1 MKTVAFHTLGCKVN
15 QVETEKIREDF
26 INRGYRLAD
35 FNEAAD
41 VYIINTC
48 TVTHISDR
56 KSRAMIRR
64 AIRNNPRAIIVATGC
79 VAQTDAGQLA
89 QIEGI
94 SLVVGNRE
102 KGKIVDIIETWE
114 ALPDQPLPHVLV
126 PPISA
131 QDKPE
136 AVYYLH
142 PQQRTRA
149 FVKVQDGCQSF
160 CSYCIVP
167 YARGPVRSKLPEDV
181 LHEVR
186 QLINMDYRE
195 IVLTGIHTGMYGLDL
210 DGWNLYKLI
219 HLILDEAGGDY
230 RIRLSS
236 LEPLEVSEQLIK
248 LAAGDARLCR
258 HFHIPLQS
266 GSNKILTAMNRR
278 YKREYYRDLV
288 LKIAGSIPGVA
299 IAADVMVGF
308 PNEQAENFQDSYELL
323 ESLPIFD
330 LHVFKYS
337 RRPGT
342 PAAQLYPEVS
352 EQEKRTRS
360 DRLLK
365 LARGKRHSFLQ
376 AASGQRLRVVVE
388 RSTGNGIYMGTS
400 DNYINV
406 EFKADENLIGQFAWI
421 IIDENENGIARGR
434 ILNGLTNP

>member
-1 MKTVAFHTLGCKVN
+1 MKTVALHTLGCKVN

-26 INRGYRLAD
+26 INSGYQLVD

-41 VYIINTC
+41 IYIINTC

-64 AIRNNPRAIIVATGC
+64 AVRNNPRAIIVATGC
-79 VAQTDAGQLA
+79 VAQTDAQQLG

-102 KGKIVDIIETWE
+102 KGKIVDIIEEWE
-114 ALPDQPLPHVLV
+114 ALPEQCPPKVFV

-136 AVYYLH
+136 AVDYLH

-167 YARGPVRSKLPEDV
+167 YARGPVRSKLPDDV
-181 LHEVR
+181 LREVR
-186 QLINMDYRE
+186 QLINLGYRE
-195 IVLTGIHTGMYGLDL
+195 IVLTGIHTGMYGMELDK
-210 DGWNLYKLI
+210 WNLYKLI
-219 HLILDEAGGDY
+219 RLLLDEVRGDY

-236 LEPLEVSEQLIK
+236 LEPLEVSEPLID
-248 LAAGDARLCR
+248 LAATEARLCR

-266 GSNKILTAMNRR
+266 GSNKILAAMNRR
-278 YKREYYRDLV
+278 YKREYYRDL
-288 LKIAGSIPGVA
+288 LRQIADNIPGVA

-308 PNEQAENFQDSYELL
+308 PDEQAEDFQDSYELL
-323 ESLPIFD
+323 ESLPVCD

-337 RRPGT
+337 KRPGT
-342 PAAQLYPEVS
+342 PAAQLRPEIS
-352 EQEKRTRS
+352 EQEKRSRS
-360 DRLLK
+360 DRLLS
-365 LARGKRHSFLQ
+365 LAKTKQAAFLQ
-376 AASGQRLRVVVE
+376 AAVGQELRVVVE
-388 RSTGNGIYMGTS
+388 KSNGNGVYMGTS

-406 EFKADENLIGQFAWI
+406 EFEASENQIGQFARVVI
-421 IIDENENGIARGR
+421 EENENGMARGR
-434 ILNGLTNP
+434 IL

>member
-26 INRGYRLAD
+26 INRGYKLAD

-64 AIRNNPRAIIVATGC
+64 AIRNNPRATIVATGC
-79 VAQTDAGQLA
+79 VAQTDAQQLA

-102 KGKIVDIIETWE
+102 KGKIVDIIEKWE
-114 ALPDQPLPHVLV
+114 ALHDQRLPHVLV
-126 PPISA
+126 PPICT

-136 AVYYLH
+136 AVNYLH

-210 DGWNLYKLI
+210 DNWNLHKLI
-219 HLILDEAGGDY
+219 RLLLEEIAGDY

-236 LEPLEVSEQLIK
+236 LEPLEVSEQLVE
-248 LAAGDARLCR
+248 LAAGEARFCR

-266 GSNKILTAMNRR
+266 GSNKILKAMNRR
-278 YKREYYRDLV
+278 YQREYYSDL
-288 LKIAGSIPGVA
+288 LWRIADNIPGAA
-299 IAADVMVGF
+299 IAADIMVGF
-308 PNEQAENFQDSYELL
+308 PNEQAEDFQDSYELL
-323 ESLPIFD
+323 KSLPICH

-337 RRPGT
+337 KRPGT
-342 PAAQLYPEVS
+342 PAAQLRPEVS
-352 EQEKRTRS
+352 EQEKKTRS
-360 DRLLK
+360 DQLLRLAK
-365 LARGKRHSFLQ
+365 AKQDNFLQ
-376 AASGQRLRVVVE
+376 AALGQKLRVVVE
-388 RSTGNGIYMGTS
+388 RLTGSGSYVGTS

-406 EFKADENLIGQFAWI
+406 EFKANENLIGQFAWV
-421 IIDENENGIARGR
+421 IIDECENGIARGR
-434 ILNGLTNP
+434 ILTG